1 MLYIHT
7 LGHDVSVTSH
17 GELELGSVRPRYI
30 KNAAKNLLA
39 LYPETFTDDFETN
52 KRLVEQ
58 LTDVKTKKVRNRIAG
73 YLVRLIKI
81 GIAREEAEAMQPGE
95 EVTDDMEM

>member
-7 LGHDVSVTSH
+7 LGHDVPITDC

-30 KNAAKNLLA
+30 KNAARTLLQ
-39 LYPETFTDDFETN
+39 LYPDTFTEDFESN

-73 YLVRLIKI
+73 YLVTLIKI
-81 GIAREEAEAMQPGE
+81 GIAREAAESEEHGE
-95 EVTDDMEM
+95 ELPEDLEM

>member
-1 MLYIHT
+1 M
-7 LGHDVSVTSH
+7 
-17 GELELGSVRPRYI
+17 GSVRPRYI

-39 LYPETFTDDFETN
+39 LYPDTFTDDFETN

-58 LTDVKTKKVRNRIAG
+58 LTDVGTKKVRNRIAG

-81 GIAREEAEAMQPGE
+81 GLAREAHEATESGE
-95 EVTDDMEM
+95 EVVDMEM

>member
-1 MLYIHT
+1 M
-7 LGHDVSVTSH
+7 
-17 GELELGSVRPRYI
+17 GSIRPRYI

-39 LYPETFTDDFETN
+39 LYPDTFTDDFESN

-58 LTDVKTKKVRNRIAG
+58 LTDVQSKKVRNRIAG

-81 GIAREEAEAMQPGE
+81 GVAREEAEALEPGD
-95 EVTDDMEM
+95 EVVDDMEM